1 MDPLEVTAVLALPA
15 ALSAVGVDNVLVSPE
30 YSLAQL
36 PLHFAKGLTGD
47 LASAGSSGHSNT
59 SRTSES
65 WTWEI
70 DHLICHFLTT
80 PDELTSK
87 AFDYIV
93 VGAGVRAVLV
103 SSLTE
108 DANVNVLL
116 LEAGGVHYDDPVVDI
131 PAQFAATFLNP
142 KYDWGFPVVKQ
153 ACSNNVQHVWPRGKG
168 LGMIPLSNHPPSQDA
183 GNWVDFQKYSLR
195 AETFHPRL
203 RRSPTRSPHTYNEKN
218 RGTSGPVGVTDPIH
232 AYTADKVFID
242 TLVNKGVTGAY
253 IASNNVDPRTWKRT
267 YSASAYLHPY
277 EDRQNLVVLP
287 NAYVTR
293 VLWADEKETLK
304 ETSSPRPE
312 LLEKLGVDAK
322 LDLPGEHHFASVV
335 FELDTTKADHQT
347 LDLFFNPEFAKESIR
362 LHAEGKGTHRTGITA
377 FAFLPLTSRA
387 PEETSAAIGNLEKDI
402 KDRIAKG
409 EIPPALAKQY
419 DIQLETLKDK
429 GLPDMELIAFPGFF
443 GAREIPAPGKRFLSI
458 LVMLNHPIS
467 RGSIV
472 SCNLLPLPDRELT
485 LEFFSTPRPITLRTS
500 QRSSPTTS
508 RKNSVLVEHVKFV
521 RSLTEIE
528 PFKSNCTEV
537 QPGPACTTDE
547 QIAGASSHTVG
558 SCSMLPREDGGVVD
572 SKLKVYGTKNLRVAD
587 ISIVPLHIAAHM
599 QTTAY
604 AIGEKAADIVKGV
617 I

>member
-1 MDPLEVTAVLALPA
+1 MPL
-15 ALSAVGVDNVLVSPE
+15 
-30 YSLAQL
+30 
-36 PLHFAKGLTGD
+36 
-47 LASAGSSGHSNT
+47 
-59 SRTSES
+59 
-65 WTWEI
+65 
-70 DHLICHFLTT
+70 LTT

-93 VGAGVRAVLV
+93 VGAGGSGATLASR
-103 SSLTE
+103 LTE
-108 DANVNVLL
+108 GCKRQCPPLRSR
-116 LEAGGVHYDDPVVDI
+116 GVHYDDPVVDI

-168 LGMIPLSNHPPSQDA
+168 LGGSTSMNFLCWIKPPSQDVDA
-183 GNWVDFQKYSLR
+183 IERLGNPGWNWVDFQKYSLR
-195 AETFHPRL
+195 AETFHPAVKEITD
-203 RRSPTRSPHTYNEKN
+203 SFPHTYNEKN

-242 TLVNKGVTGAY
+242 TLVNKGVKLLEDPYGGEVTGAY

-293 VLWADEKETLK
+293 VLWADEKDAERNLVASGVEYIFGEQKLTVTASK
-304 ETSSPRPE
+304 EVILSAGAIKSPHILELSGVGKPE

-322 LDLPGEHHFASVV
+322 LDLPGVGENLQEHHFASVV

-467 RGSIV
+467 RGSIHAKTD
-472 SCNLLPLPDRELT
+472 NPQDFPEIIPNYFKE
-485 LEFFSTPRPITLRTS
+485 EFDT
-500 QRSSPTTS
+500 
-508 RKNSVLVEHVKFV
+508 KVLVEHVKFV

-547 QIAGASSHTVG
+547 QIADYLKGIHTTTFHTVG